1 MKTNRLDKTNWKL
14 LETLQQN
21 ARVSYSELAKIV
33 NLSVPSVVERVRKL
47 EEMGLILGYHTRVN
61 LAVLGFGLKAVVRF
75 SGTGSQ
81 MLEIA
86 RVVQSMPEVIEAHRM
101 TGDTCFLAVVQVE
114 STSHL
119 ETLLDRMS
127 RYGQTQTSIVVST
140 PVEMRS
146 VAEMQ
151 SLQANAEN

>member
-1 MKTNRLDKTNWKL
+1 
-14 LETLQQN
+14 
-21 ARVSYSELAKIV
+21 
-33 NLSVPSVVERVRKL
+33 
-47 EEMGLILGYHTRVN
+47 
-61 LAVLGFGLKAVVRF
+61 
-75 SGTGSQ
+75 